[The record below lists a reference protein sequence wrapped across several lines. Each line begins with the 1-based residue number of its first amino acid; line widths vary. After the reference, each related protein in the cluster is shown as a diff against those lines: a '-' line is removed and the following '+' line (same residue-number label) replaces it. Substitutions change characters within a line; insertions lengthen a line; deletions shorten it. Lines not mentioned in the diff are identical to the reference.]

1 MTSSRATT
9 PSSSTPSATTSA
21 APIPSETTSTAP
33 QTANTSASSAA
44 PPAASPAPGP
54 STPAV
59 VELSVV
65 LPCLNEAETLA
76 TCIRKATR
84 SFATLG
90 VVGEVVVADNGST
103 DGSQDIARDEGAVVV
118 DVPRRGYGAALMAGI
133 RASRGGY
140 VLMADADDSYA
151 LDDLGGFL
159 RELRGGAD
167 LVMGNRFRGRIEPG
181 AMPFLHRYVGNPVL
195 SMLGRLFFHIPVGD
209 FHCGIRAF
217 RRDRVLELGLVTSG
231 MEFASEMVVRAS
243 LAELRIREVPTVL
256 RPDGRS
262 RAPHLRTWR
271 DGWRHLRFLLAFSP
285 RWLLLYPSLLF
296 QAVGLAGLAWLLV
309 GPRSVG
315 RVVFDVHSMLAFA
328 TIFVLG
334 VQGLGLAVIARSYA
348 AHLGLLAQ
356 SQRLLRVLMRMSLER
371 GLVLG
376 GLFLL
381 AGAACF
387 VVALTT
393 WGAAGFG
400 PLDVAQSLR
409 LPIVGSVLA
418 VTGSSIITV
427 SFTLSLTQIGDR

>member
-1 MTSSRATT
+1 MRKSRLGCAFGDWR
-9 PSSSTPSATTSA
+9 ACG
-21 APIPSETTSTAP
+21 E
-33 QTANTSASSAA
+33 ANAHASHVLILL
-44 PPAASPAPGP
+44 ASDER
-54 STPAV
+54 S
-59 VELSVV
+59 
-65 LPCLNEAETLA
+65 LP
-76 TCIRKATR
+76 
-84 SFATLG
+84 
-90 VVGEVVVADNGST
+90 
-103 DGSQDIARDEGAVVV
+103 
-118 DVPRRGYGAALMAGI
+118 
-133 RASRGGY
+133 
-140 VLMADADDSYA
+140 
-151 LDDLGGFL
+151 
-159 RELRGGAD
+159 LRGEGKLLRRLCD
-167 LVMGNRFRGRIEPG
+167 E
-181 AMPFLHRYVGNPVL
+181 VG
-195 SMLGRLFFHIPVGD
+195 GEG
-209 FHCGIRAF
+209 GAF

-334 VQGLGLAVIARSYA
+334 VQGVGLAVIARSYA

-371 GLVLG
+371 GLALG

-387 VVALTT
+387 LVALTT

-400 PLDVAQSLR
+400 SLDVAQSLR

>member
-1 MTSSRATT
+1 MTSPNAPTT
-9 PSSSTPSATTSA
+9 PDAVASAVGAAVPALRAEGPADAEARTSS
-21 APIPSETTSTAP
+21 
-33 QTANTSASSAA
+33 
-44 PPAASPAPGP
+44 
-54 STPAV
+54 V

-76 TCIRKATR
+76 TCIRKAKR
-84 SFATLG
+84 SFAALG
-90 VVGEVVVADNGST
+90 VAGEVVVADNGST
-103 DGSQDIARDEGAVVV
+103 DGSQDIARAEGAVVV
-118 DVPRRGYGAALMAGI
+118 DVTRRGYGAALLAGI
-133 RASRGGY
+133 TAAGGDY

-159 RELRGGAD
+159 TELRGGAD
-167 LVMGNRFRGRIEPG
+167 LVVGNRFRGRIEPG

-217 RRDRVLELGLVTSG
+217 RRDRVLALGLVTSG
-231 MEFASEMVVRAS
+231 MEFASEIVVRAS
-243 LAELRIREVPTVL
+243 LAQLRISEVPTVL

-285 RWLLLYPSLLF
+285 RWLLLYPAMVLQGL
-296 QAVGLAGLAWLLV
+296 GLAGLLWLLL

-328 TIFVLG
+328 TMFVLG
-334 VQGLGLAVIARSYA
+334 VQALGLAVIARSYA
-348 AHLGLLAQ
+348 VTLGLLGH
-356 SQRLLRVLMRMSLER
+356 SRRLDQLLVRVSLER

-376 GLFLL
+376 GLLLL
-381 AGAACF
+381 AGTGCF
-387 VVALTT
+387 VVALTS

-400 PLDVAQSLR
+400 PLDVVSSMR

-418 VTGSSIITV
+418 VTGSSIMTV
-427 SFTLSLTQIGDR
+427 SFTLSLTQIGER

>member
-1 MTSSRATT
+1 MTS
-9 PSSSTPSATTSA
+9 PSATTSA
-21 APIPSETTSTAP
+21 
-33 QTANTSASSAA
+33 TSAGPRAPTGSSVAA
-44 PPAASPAPGP
+44 DAESRTPP
-54 STPAV
+54 TAV
-59 VELSVV
+59 EFSVV

-76 TCIRKATR
+76 TCIRKARR
-84 SFATLG
+84 SFAALG

-103 DGSQDIARDEGAVVV
+103 DGSQDIARSEGAVVV
-118 DVPRRGYGAALMAGI
+118 DVPRRGYGAALLAGI
-133 RASRGGY
+133 TAAGGEY

-159 RELRGGAD
+159 RELRSGAD

-195 SMLGRLFFHIPVGD
+195 SMLGRLFFRIPVGD

-217 RRDRVLELGLVTSG
+217 RRDQVLALGLVTSG

-285 RWLLLYPSLLF
+285 RWLLLYPSMAF
-296 QAVGLAGLAWLLV
+296 QGVGLAGMLWLLLGPQAV
-309 GPRSVG
+309 GP
-315 RVVFDVHSMLAFA
+315 VVFDVHSMLGFA
-328 TIFVLG
+328 TMFVLG

-348 AHLGLLAQ
+348 AHLGLLGQ
-356 SQRLLRVLMRMSLER
+356 SRRLDQLLVRVSLER

-376 GLFLL
+376 GLLL
-381 AGAACF
+381 VAGAGCF
-387 VVALTT
+387 VVALTS

-400 PLDVAQSLR
+400 PLDAVSSMR

-418 VTGSSIITV
+418 AAGSSIVTV
-427 SFTLSLTQIGDR
+427 SFTLSLTQIGER

>member
-1 MTSSRATT
+1 
-9 PSSSTPSATTSA
+9 
-21 APIPSETTSTAP
+21 
-33 QTANTSASSAA
+33 
-44 PPAASPAPGP
+44 
-54 STPAV
+54 
-59 VELSVV
+59 
-65 LPCLNEAETLA
+65 
-76 TCIRKATR
+76 
-84 SFATLG
+84 
-90 VVGEVVVADNGST
+90 
-103 DGSQDIARDEGAVVV
+103 
-118 DVPRRGYGAALMAGI
+118 
-133 RASRGGY
+133 
-140 VLMADADDSYA
+140 
-151 LDDLGGFL
+151 
-159 RELRGGAD
+159 
-167 LVMGNRFRGRIEPG
+167 
-181 AMPFLHRYVGNPVL
+181 MPFLHRYLGNPVL
-195 SMLGRLFFHIPVGD
+195 SVLGRLFFHIPVGD

-217 RRDRVLELGLVTSG
+217 RRDRVLELGLRH
-231 MEFASEMVVRAS
+231 VRHGV
-243 LAELRIREVPTVL
+243 RQR
-256 RPDGRS
+256 DGRPGVAG
-262 RAPHLRTWR
+262 RAAHRARCRRCCAPTAGRAPPHLRTWR

-285 RWLLLYPSLLF
+285 RWLLLYPSMLF
-296 QAVGLAGLAWLLV
+296 QAVGLVGMVWLLV

-376 GLFLL
+376 GLLLL